1 MKNVSIKLKIFI
13 FSTILI
19 LLFILSQYI
28 PNIGAFER
36 FEEKSQLDLQ
46 KNNDLVYLLVENQIN
61 SNLSEDEIKQNLKKS
76 FSSITIGKEGFPFI
90 VDTKG
95 NFIIHKEAEGK
106 NWSNKPFIQFMLKNK
121 NGFHSY
127 ISPKTGEVKFV
138 AFKYLEEKD
147 WIVAS
152 GMWADEYRDITDYN
166 NRVMYISILF
176 SIIVVIL
183 FVGYVIRLIV
193 EPILK
198 FNRTAEM
205 IASGNY
211 DVNLEIKSNDEV
223 GQLANGL
230 NTMAQKIKENIVQVD
245 RKSAEAEIA
254 RAEAD
259 KFATESKNNADYLR
273 NSIHNILKC
282 MNMFSKGDL
291 TIHIDLDSKDVIGEL
306 ANGINETVKN
316 IHRAILG
323 VNDAVQATASSSAEI
338 SSSTEEMAAGASMQV
353 EQTRGVVA
361 SIDEITSSIEETA
374 NNANAASNLAQESSS
389 QAKIGVQKVRKSQ
402 DGMKKIVESTQS
414 TGAIISSLANKTNQI
429 DIIAQ
434 VIDEIADQT
443 NLLALNAA
451 IEAARAG
458 EQGRGFAVVADEV
471 RKLAERTTKATKEIA
486 ETIKSIQIEAKEA
499 NGSMVNASLVVE
511 DGLKLTNEVE
521 SVLNNI
527 LQSSEKVFV
536 EISKVANASKQQ
548 TILASEVS
556 VNVETIKNVTD
567 ETTVV
572 ISQVAEAAEDLNKL
586 TENLSMLVGNFKFD
600 NSASSSAVCN
610 FR

>member
-1 MKNVSIKLKIFI
+1 MKNVSIKIKIFL
-13 FSTILI
+13 FSTMLI

-28 PNIGAFER
+28 PNIGTFER
-36 FEEKSQLDLQ
+36 FEEKSQTNLQ

-61 SNLSEDEIKQNLKKS
+61 SNLSKDEIKQNLKKS
-76 FSSITIGKEGFPFI
+76 FSSITIGREGFPFI
-90 VDTKG
+90 VDSKG
-95 NFIIHKEAEGK
+95 NFIIHKEVEGQ
-106 NWSNKPFIQFMLKNK
+106 NWSDKPFIEFMLKNRD
-121 NGFHSY
+121 GFHSY
-127 ISPKTGEVKFV
+127 VSPKTGKVKFV
-138 AFKYLEEKD
+138 AFKYLKEKD

-152 GMWADEYRDITDYN
+152 GMWADEYKEITDYN
-166 NRVMYISILF
+166 NKIMYISITF

-183 FVGYVIRLIV
+183 FVGYFIRLIV
-193 EPILK
+193 KPILE
-198 FNRTAEM
+198 FNRSAEM
-205 IASGNY
+205 ISGGNY
-211 DVNLEIKSNDEV
+211 DINLQVKSNDEV
-223 GQLANGL
+223 GHLANGL
-230 NTMAQKIKENIVQVD
+230 NTMAQNIKENIAQVD
-245 RKSAEAEIA
+245 KKSVEAEIA

-259 KFATESKNNADYLR
+259 KLATESKNNADYLR
-273 NSIHNILKC
+273 NSIHNILQC
-282 MNMFSKGDL
+282 MTLFSKGDL
-291 TIHIDLDSKDVIGEL
+291 TIKIDIDNKDVIGEL

-361 SIDEITSSIEETA
+361 SINEITSSIEETA
-374 NNANAASNLAQESSS
+374 NNANVASNLAQESSS
-389 QAKIGVQKVRKSQ
+389 QAKIGVQKVQKSQ

-414 TGAIISSLANKTNQI
+414 TGAIISSLTNKTNQI

-499 NGSMVNASLVVE
+499 NGSMANASQVVE

-527 LQSSEKVFV
+527 LKSSEKVFV

-556 VNVETIKNVTD
+556 SNVENIKNVTN

-572 ISQVAEAAEDLNKL
+572 ISQVAEAAEDLNRL
-586 TENLSMLVGNFKFD
+586 TENLSMLVGNFKFN

>member
-19 LLFILSQYI
+19 FLFILSQYI
-28 PNIGAFER
+28 PNIGTFER
-36 FEEKSQLDLQ
+36 FEEKSQINLQ

-95 NFIIHKEAEGK
+95 NFIIHKEVEGE
-106 NWSNKPFIQFMLKNK
+106 NWSDRPFIQFMLKK
-121 NGFHSY
+121 RNGFHSY
-127 ISPKTGEVKFV
+127 ISPKTGQVKFV

-152 GMWADEYRDITDYN
+152 GMWADEYKDITDYN

-176 SIIVVIL
+176 SIVVVIL
-183 FVGYVIRLIV
+183 FVGYFIRLIV
-193 EPILK
+193 KPILK
-198 FNRTAEM
+198 FNRSAEM

-211 DVNLEIKSNDEV
+211 DINLKVKSNDEV

-230 NTMAQKIKENIVQVD
+230 NTMAQKIKENIAQVD
-245 RKSAEAEIA
+245 RKSVEAEIA
-254 RAEAD
+254 RTEAD
-259 KFATESKNNADYLR
+259 KLATESKNNADYLR

-282 MNMFSKGDL
+282 MNLFSKGDL
-291 TIHIDLDSKDVIGEL
+291 TIHIDIDSKDVIGEL

-361 SIDEITSSIEETA
+361 SINEITSSIEETA
-374 NNANAASNLAQESSS
+374 NNANVASNLAQESSS
-389 QAKIGVQKVRKSQ
+389 QAKIGVQKVQKSQ

-499 NGSMVNASLVVE
+499 NGSMANASHVVE

-527 LQSSEKVFV
+527 LQSSEKVYF

-586 TENLSMLVGNFKFD
+586 TENLSMLVGNFRFD

>member
-1 MKNVSIKLKIFI
+1 MKNVSIKLKIFL

-19 LLFILSQYI
+19 FLFILSQYI
-28 PNIGAFER
+28 PNIGTFER
-36 FEEKSQLDLQ
+36 FEEKSQINLQ

-61 SNLSEDEIKQNLKKS
+61 SNLSDDEIKQNLKKS

-95 NFIIHKEAEGK
+95 NFIIHKEVEGQ
-106 NWSNKPFIQFMLKNK
+106 NWSDRPFIQYMLKNRD
-121 NGFHSY
+121 GFHSY

-138 AFKYLEEKD
+138 AFKYLKEKD

-152 GMWADEYRDITDYN
+152 GMWADEYKDITDYN
-166 NRVMYISILF
+166 NKVMYISILF

-183 FVGYVIRLIV
+183 FVGYFIRLIV
-193 EPILK
+193 KPILQ
-198 FNRTAEM
+198 FNRSAEM
-205 IASGNY
+205 ISGGNY
-211 DVNLEIKSNDEV
+211 DISLKIKSNDEV
-223 GQLANGL
+223 GQLAHGL
-230 NTMAQKIKENIVQVD
+230 NTMAQKIKENIAQVD
-245 RKSAEAEIA
+245 KKSAEAENA

-259 KFATESKNNADYLR
+259 KLATESKNNADYLR

-282 MNMFSKGDL
+282 MTLFSKGDL
-291 TIHIDLDSKDVIGEL
+291 TIKIDIDSKDVIGEL

-361 SIDEITSSIEETA
+361 SINEITSSIEETA
-374 NNANAASNLAQESSS
+374 NNANVASNMAQESSS
-389 QAKIGVQKVRKSQ
+389 QAKIGVQKVQKSQ
-402 DGMKKIVESTQS
+402 EGMKKIVESTQS
-414 TGAIISSLANKTNQI
+414 TGAIISSLTNKTNQI

-499 NGSMVNASLVVE
+499 NGSMANASQVVE
-511 DGLKLTNEVE
+511 DGLRLTNEVE

-556 VNVETIKNVTD
+556 TNVENIKNVTD

-600 NSASSSAVCN
+600 NSASSTAVCN